1 MEFLRGRGGKGEN
14 DESWF
19 QSLSGFWWSF
29 CVFACLRV
37 SAASWRCFNPFQGFG
52 GVSAY
57 AVGMAPAEVVEFQ
70 SLSGFWWSFC
80 KNKRSSKAVDLV
92 SGFNPFQGFGG
103 VSAAARK
110 VGEVNNG
117 TVVSI
122 PFRVLV
128 EFLHP
133 MAAADYALAD
143 AEFQSLSG
151 FWWSFCEPRESLSH
165 KGEFFV
171 SIPFR
176 VLVEFLRA
184 RARGVRGGG
193 AGRFNPFQGFGGV
206 SAPTTWGR

>member
-128 EFLHP
+128 EFLHLP
-133 MAAADYALAD
+133 PGEDN
-143 AEFQSLSG
+143 
-151 FWWSFCEPRESLSH
+151 SFPRW
-165 KGEFFV
+165 
-171 SIPFR
+171 
-176 VLVEFLRA
+176 
-184 RARGVRGGG
+184 
-193 AGRFNPFQGFGGV
+193 RFNPFQGFGGV
-206 SAPTTWGR
+206 SARYAANSSTALLSFNPFQGFGGVSAIAKVAGFGEVPV